1 MGEVTYDIITKND
14 LKVVI
19 RKFNGIVDVED
30 VLDSFKYIQKEMLD
44 EKVLGVVTNFDESV
58 MNINLSQLQ
67 EVIKYLK
74 TTPEFHQ
81 VKLAVVVNSPD
92 KIVIPMMAQ
101 AKTEEAIIKPF
112 SSENAAVN
120 WIFE

>member
-1 MGEVTYDIITKND
+1 MGEVTYDIISKND

-19 RKFNGIVDVED
+19 RKFSGIVDTRD
-30 VLDSFKYIQKEMLD
+30 VLNSFKYIQNEMLE
-44 EKVLGVVTNFDESV
+44 EKVIGIVTDFDESV

-74 TTPEFHQ
+74 STPEFHQ
-81 VKLAVVVNSPD
+81 VKLAVVVNTPG

-101 AKTEEAIIKPF
+101 AKTEETIIKPF
-112 SSENAAVN
+112 STVKAAIN
-120 WIFE
+120 WIFN